1 MSEFQAMVW
10 SELAGNFHLRTQ
22 LRENLPAWRL
32 ELARLMTLVHEEGTE
47 LREREETADRAEKE
61 RIRQARKEMAPRRRL
76 IEGRLREV
84 KAMMAEAGQYAPS
97 SPGSRRN
104 ALIAAIER
112 HREATYAG
120 SFEPEPH
127 DLALW
132 AQLDFDSDEARA
144 SMAETEVA

>member
-10 SELAGNFHLRTQ
+10 SELAGNLHLRDQ

-47 LREREETADRAEKE
+47 LREREETADRVERA
-61 RIRQARKEMAPRRRL
+61 RIRQERKEMAPRRRL

-84 KAMMAEAGQYAPS
+84 KAMMAEAGHVQTT

-104 ALIAAIER
+104 ALIAAIEQ

-120 SFEPEPH
+120 EFEPEAH

-132 AQLDFDSDEARA
+132 AQLDFDSPEAREAVAALEA
-144 SMAETEVA
+144 S